1 MRVRDALPSDLQ
13 ARISIL
19 RSILCKQVTLESSV
33 AGSILIGLKEKNKTI
48 KATRIKQQEPD

>member
-19 RSILCKQVTLESSV
+19 RSILRKQVTVKSSF
-33 AGSILIGLKEKNKTI
+33 AGLILIGLKKT
-48 KATRIKQQEPD
+48 KKQ

>member
-19 RSILCKQVTLESSV
+19 RSILRKQVTVESSF
-33 AGSILIGLKEKNKTI
+33 AGSILIGLKKKNKTV